1 MATRMSQSAP
11 WNFLLA
17 EASADSTASNTTSRS
32 TLFSREM
39 ASTSISISR
48 FMSTHL
54 LRWRRRHRARLAAAA
69 PLEIEH
75 RHQARLAHLVEREVE
90 RLPFGLAVQCQP
102 PALRPGAEAAA
113 VVPATVERLLQ
124 AHRDQLS
131 GKALVVGGAAQRPV
145 EPGRRHLEPGVVD
158 LLDLQ
163 RVLQL
168 PRHALAVVDR

>member
-54 LRWRRRHRARLAAAA
+54 LRWRRRHRARLA
-69 PLEIEH
+69 
-75 RHQARLAHLVEREVE
+75 HLVEREVE

-113 VVPATVERLLQ
+113 VVPAAVERLLQ